1 MSKFV
6 EVLLKILT
14 LGIYGIGK
22 TRRVVKRYD
31 KEGNLRV
38 DKDIYREYDFDVE
51 PKNDVNDE
59 STL

>member
-1 MSKFV
+1 MSNFV

-38 DKDIYREYDFDVE
+38 DKDVYREYDFDVE
-51 PKNDVNDE
+51 PKNDVKDE

>member
-14 LGIYGIGK
+14 LGIYGVGK

-38 DKDIYREYDFDVE
+38 DKDVYREYDFDVE
-51 PKNDVNDE
+51 PKNEDLYV
-59 STL
+59 